1 MSSVFWMFVLAS
13 LVHIGEEYFFPG
25 GFIQSVQRFN
35 PRYASAFTLQFAVL
49 VNSAFLLLVTV
60 GAFIGERSL
69 VFSLSIAALL
79 FINSLAHLAGTI
91 ITRHYLPGV
100 ISGLLLYIPL
110 SVTAFLLYFA
120 ADRIDVSGI
129 FLATLLGLF
138 YQLVPLIL
146 IAFPSRRA
154 V

>member
-1 MSSVFWMFVLAS
+1 MPSVFWMFVLAS

-25 GFIQSVQRFN
+25 GFLQNVQRFN
-35 PRYASAFTLQFAVL
+35 PRYASAFTVPFAVL
-49 VNSAFLLLVTV
+49 VNSAFLLLVII

-69 VFSLSIAALL
+69 IFSLSIAALL
-79 FINSLAHLAGTI
+79 FINSIAHLAGTI

-110 SVTAFLLYFA
+110 SVTAYLLYFA
-120 ADRIDVSGI
+120 AGRIDVSGI
-129 FLATLLGLF
+129 FLAALLGFF
-138 YQLVPLIL
+138 YQLIPLIL
-146 IAFPSRRA
+146 IAIPSRRA